1 MSESDIAARLARLEQ
16 AFTDE
21 RRARQ
26 ASEARLEATLQALTQ
41 AVTAAQVNL
50 TTAIEAE
57 QAERERQSVQQQAD
71 RTWLAALAEHVTVAQ
86 RENHDWVV
94 AEQSARMALEA
105 VVADIRSAQ
114 AGLLAAAE
122 EHVFQATSGR
132 AEILAL
138 GHIVEDLAAAVF
150 PDSSPS
156 PKGGQGEGH
165 GQEAAWA
172 RKRLGLGFPPRTRP

>member
-1 MSESDIAARLARLEQ
+1 M
-16 AFTDE
+16 
-21 RRARQ
+21 
-26 ASEARLEATLQALTQ
+26 
-41 AVTAAQVNL
+41 TAGQLNL

-94 AEQSARMALEA
+94 AEQSARLALEA
-105 VVADIRSAQ
+105 AIAEIRSKQ

-122 EHVFQATSGR
+122 QHAFQATSWR

-138 GHIVEDLAAAVF
+138 SHIVEDLTAAVF
-150 PDSSPS
+150 PGDAVSPS
-156 PKGGQGEGH
+156 
-165 GQEAAWA
+165 
-172 RKRLGLGFPPRTRP
+172 